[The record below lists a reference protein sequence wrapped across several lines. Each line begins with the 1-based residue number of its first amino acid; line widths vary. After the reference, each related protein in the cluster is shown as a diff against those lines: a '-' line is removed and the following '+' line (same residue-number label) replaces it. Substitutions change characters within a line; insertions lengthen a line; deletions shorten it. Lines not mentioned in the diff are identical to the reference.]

1 MGKSGVKW
9 ELFAYFGACY
19 VTDMANFIGDYRCKI
34 DAKGRIL
41 FPAGLKKQLEADG
54 NCFVIKK
61 DLFEQCLVMYTS
73 KEWERQNEIIRSQ
86 INPFNK
92 EHNRFLRG
100 FYRGTAEIELDN
112 NGRLL
117 LPKRLLDEAGIDKD
131 IVLSGQDTKIELWSE
146 SKYNAMAEDEN
157 EFAAL
162 AEKIMIGSSNAGV

>member
-1 MGKSGVKW
+1 
-9 ELFAYFGACY
+9 
-19 VTDMANFIGDYRCKI
+19 
-34 DAKGRIL
+34 
-41 FPAGLKKQLEADG
+41 
-54 NCFVIKK
+54 
-61 DLFEQCLVMYTS
+61 LVMYTS

>member
-1 MGKSGVKW
+1 
-9 ELFAYFGACY
+9 
-19 VTDMANFIGDYRCKI
+19 MANFIGDYHCKI

-41 FPAGLKKQLEADG
+41 FPAGLKKQLAAEG
-54 NCFVIKK
+54 NGFVIKK

-73 KEWERQNEIIRSQ
+73 AEWERQNQIIRSQ

-117 LPKRLLDEAGIDKD
+117 LPKRLLDEAGIDKE
-131 IVLSGQDTKIELWSE
+131 IVLSGQDTKIELWAE
-146 SKYNAMAEDEN
+146 GKYDAMEEN
-157 EFAAL
+157 EEDFAAL
-162 AEKIMIGSSNAGV
+162 AEKIMKDSTNADW

>member
-1 MGKSGVKW
+1 
-9 ELFAYFGACY
+9 
-19 VTDMANFIGDYRCKI
+19 MANFIGDYNCKV

-41 FPAGLKKQLEADG
+41 FPAGLKKQLDADG

-100 FYRGTAEIELDN
+100 FYRGTAKIELDN

>member
-1 MGKSGVKW
+1 M
-9 ELFAYFGACY
+9 
-19 VTDMANFIGDYRCKI
+19 TNFIGDYRCKV

-41 FPAGLKKQLEADG
+41 FPAGLKKQLEENG

-73 KEWERQNEIIRSQ
+73 AEWKRQNAAIRSQ
-86 INPFNK
+86 INPFNP

-117 LPKRLLDEAGIDKD
+117 LPKRLLDEVGIDKD
-131 IVLSGQDTKIELWSE
+131 VVLSGQDTKIELWAE
-146 SKYNAMAEDEN
+146 SKYDAIAEDPEA
-157 EFAAL
+157 FAAL
-162 AEKIMIGSSNAGV
+162 AEKTMKGLSNAEG

>member
-1 MGKSGVKW
+1 M
-9 ELFAYFGACY
+9 
-19 VTDMANFIGDYRCKI
+19 TNFIGDYRCKV

-41 FPAGLKKQLEADG
+41 FPAGLKKQLEENG

-73 KEWERQNEIIRSQ
+73 AEWERQNAAIRSQ
-86 INPFNK
+86 INPFNP

-117 LPKRLLDEAGIDKD
+117 LPKRLLDEVGIDKD
-131 IVLSGQDTKIELWSE
+131 VVLSGQDTKIELWAE
-146 SKYNAMAEDEN
+146 SKYDAIAEDPEA
-157 EFAAL
+157 FAAL
-162 AEKIMIGSSNAGV
+162 AEKTMKGLSNAEG

>member
-1 MGKSGVKW
+1 MGIFN
-9 ELFAYFGACY
+9 LFCDVQTFEM
-19 VTDMANFIGDYRCKI
+19 TNFIGDYRCKV

-41 FPAGLKKQLEADG
+41 FPAGLKKQLEENG

-73 KEWERQNEIIRSQ
+73 AEWERQNAAIRSQ
-86 INPFNK
+86 INPFNP

-117 LPKRLLDEAGIDKD
+117 LPKRLLDEVGIDKD
-131 IVLSGQDTKIELWSE
+131 VVLSGQDTKIELWAE
-146 SKYNAMAEDEN
+146 SKYDAIAEDPEA
-157 EFAAL
+157 FAAL
-162 AEKIMIGSSNAGV
+162 AEKTMKGLSNAEG

>member
-1 MGKSGVKW
+1 T
-9 ELFAYFGACY
+9 F
-19 VTDMANFIGDYRCKI
+19 DMANFIGDYNCKV

-41 FPAGLKKQLEADG
+41 FPAGLKKQLDADG

>member
-1 MGKSGVKW
+1 
-9 ELFAYFGACY
+9 
-19 VTDMANFIGDYRCKI
+19 MANFIGDYRCKI

-41 FPAGLKKQLEADG
+41 FPAGLKKQLAAGDNG
-54 NCFVIKK
+54 FVVKK

-73 KEWERQNEIIRSQ
+73 TEWEHQNQIIRSQ

-117 LPKRLLDEAGIDKD
+117 LPKRLLDEVSIDKE
-131 IVLSGQDTKIELWSE
+131 IVLSGQDTKIEIWADT
-146 SKYNAMAEDEN
+146 KYDTMGEDEN

-162 AEKIMIGSSNAGV
+162 AEKIMKGTSNAEE

>member
-1 MGKSGVKW
+1 
-9 ELFAYFGACY
+9 
-19 VTDMANFIGDYRCKI
+19 MANFIGDYNCKV

-41 FPAGLKKQLEADG
+41 FPAGLKKQLDADG

-92 EHNRFLRG
+92 
-100 FYRGTAEIELDN
+100 D
-112 NGRLL
+112 GRLL

>member
-1 MGKSGVKW
+1 M
-9 ELFAYFGACY
+9 
-19 VTDMANFIGDYRCKI
+19 

-41 FPAGLKKQLEADG
+41 FPSGLKKQLEANG

-73 KEWERQNEIIRSQ
+73 AEWERQNEIIRSQ

-112 NGRLL
+112 SGRLL
-117 LPKRLLDEAGIDKD
+117 LPKRLLDEVEIDKD
-131 IVLSGQDTKIELWSE
+131 IVLSGQDTKIELWAE
-146 SKYNAMAEDEN
+146 SKYDAMEEDEDD
-157 EFAAL
+157 FATL
-162 AEKIMIGSSNAGV
+162 AEKIMRGSTNAEV

>member
-1 MGKSGVKW
+1 MGKCGVKW

-73 KEWERQNEIIRSQ
+73 AEWERQNEIIRSQ

-131 IVLSGQDTKIELWSE
+131 IVLSGQDTKIELWSD
-146 SKYNAMAEDEN
+146 SKYDSMAEDEN

-162 AEKIMIGSSNAGV
+162 AEKIMKGSSNAGV

>member
-1 MGKSGVKW
+1 M
-9 ELFAYFGACY
+9 
-19 VTDMANFIGDYRCKI
+19 

-41 FPAGLKKQLEADG
+41 FPSGLKKQLEANG

-73 KEWERQNEIIRSQ
+73 AEWERQNEIIRSQ

-112 NGRLL
+112 SGRLL

-131 IVLSGQDTKIELWSE
+131 IVLSGQDTKIELWAE
-146 SKYNAMAEDEN
+146 SKYDAMEEDEDD
-157 EFAAL
+157 FAVL
-162 AEKIMIGSSNAGV
+162 AEKIMRGSTNAEV